1 MEVLGLSVAHSLVTH
16 YCEDQRLHC
25 GPLGP
30 QVVAHKMTVAGAERW
45 KAPERLSPL
54 DTAGVGECFGVGL
67 TCFEGILVWKV
78 QICVKDH
85 TDDL

>member
-1 MEVLGLSVAHSLVTH
+1 MEVLGLSVAHSLMTH

-30 QVVAHKMTVAGAERW
+30 QVVAYKMTVAGAEQW

-54 DTAGVGECFGVGL
+54 DTRWGGGVFWGGAHL
-67 TCFEGILVWKV
+67 L
-78 QICVKDH
+78 
-85 TDDL
+85 